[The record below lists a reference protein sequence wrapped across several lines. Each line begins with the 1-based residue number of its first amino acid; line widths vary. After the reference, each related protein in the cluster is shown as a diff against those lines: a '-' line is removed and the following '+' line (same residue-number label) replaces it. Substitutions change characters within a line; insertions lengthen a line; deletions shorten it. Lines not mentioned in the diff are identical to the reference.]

1 MKLFRGGLFGLLA
14 LAVALAVVAQ
24 PAFATPSQTIS
35 SGTNAVTPFITP
47 IGNTSTSS
55 VTAASP
61 RVDISATAPGGVV
74 VTLTCM
80 SSGSGYVPTTHTLA
94 RLTDFRFFNCRSTL
108 GTAPT
113 VTTDASSARPY
124 FLHMTGEVAPLNGTS
139 WRGRILIPAGQ
150 SISIFVALGASS
162 CRITVGSQ
170 SFGAGVW
177 TNVARTYVL
186 AGIGAFFTLDGG
198 SSALC
203 PDPRLGN
210 ARITATYTF
219 RPDTAG
225 DALRVASG
233 S

>member
-24 PAFATPSQTIS
+24 PAFATPRATFST
-35 SGTNAVTPFITP
+35 GTSAVAPFLTP

-61 RVDISATAPGGVV
+61 RVDISATAPLGVM

-80 SSGSGYVPTTHTLA
+80 SSGSGYVPTTHTSA
-94 RLTDFRFFNCRSTL
+94 WITDFRFFNCRSTL

-113 VTTDASSARPY
+113 VTTDASSLRAY
-124 FLHMTGEVAPLNGTS
+124 VLHSTSEVAPLNGTS
-139 WRGRILIPAGQ
+139 WRTVLGIPVGQ

-162 CRITVGSQ
+162 CRITVGPQ
-170 SFGAGVW
+170 SFGAGTW
-177 TNVARTYVL
+177 TNVARTFAMTGSQAL
-186 AGIGAFFTLDGG
+186 FTLDGG

-203 PDPRLGN
+203 PDPRFGVG
-210 ARITATYTF
+210 RITGTYTF
-219 RPDTAG
+219 RPDTAN
-225 DALRVASG
+225 DALRVTNAS
-233 S
+233 